1 MDCFDAF
8 PHHLLVSLL
17 TKEPPAVVAKGDVHN
32 IGLGIEEEDYDL
44 KESKPTPAQEPGGPT
59 GTSLRKAAK
68 SSGYS

>member
-1 MDCFDAF
+1 MV
-8 PHHLLVSLL
+8 PNL
-17 TKEPPAVVAKGDVHN
+17 PAKVTVDVVAQED
-32 IGLGIEEEDYDL
+32 LDIEEEDCDL